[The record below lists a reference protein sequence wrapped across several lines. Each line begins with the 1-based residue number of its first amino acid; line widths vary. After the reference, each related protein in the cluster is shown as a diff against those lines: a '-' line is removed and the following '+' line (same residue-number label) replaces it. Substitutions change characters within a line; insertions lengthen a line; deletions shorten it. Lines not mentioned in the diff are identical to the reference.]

1 MGIEAVLGQVA
12 SGSLLPDV
20 ALMICPPWPG
30 QVSLANILEATGTG
44 NDIHA
49 VDSLTIDGLGQGEAS
64 AREMW
69 GEDDVGEEALL
80 TDFTVAA
87 WGLLETSG
95 GYWRLR
101 SGEWVASLG

>member
-69 GEDDVGEEALL
+69 GEDDVGEGALL
-80 TDFTVAA
+80 TDLAVTV
-87 WGLLETSG
+87 WGPMEASG
-95 GYWRLR
+95 GCWRFW